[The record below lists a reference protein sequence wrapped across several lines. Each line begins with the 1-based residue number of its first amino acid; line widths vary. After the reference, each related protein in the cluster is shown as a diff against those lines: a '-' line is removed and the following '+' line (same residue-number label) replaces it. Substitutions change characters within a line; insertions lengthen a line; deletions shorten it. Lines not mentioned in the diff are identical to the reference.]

1 MSPLVFLRV
10 KVKVKGEPLHLHGG
24 KAKGDAGKVT
34 PGQPLVQ
41 LPSSCPDCEVR
52 SCDLGCGFMYT
63 QKQSA
68 HALYNDTFKLKCC
81 HTVFKTRLS

>member
-10 KVKVKGEPLHLHGG
+10 KVKGEPLHLCVG

-41 LPSSCPDCEVR
+41 LPSSGPDCEVR
-52 SCDLGCGFMYT
+52 SCDVGCGLMYT
-63 QKQSA
+63 CM
-68 HALYNDTFKLKCC
+68 KCC

>member
-10 KVKVKGEPLHLHGG
+10 KVKGEPLHLCVG

-41 LPSSCPDCEVR
+41 LPSSGPDCEVR
-52 SCDLGCGFMYT
+52 SCDVGCGLTYT

-68 HALYNDTFKLKCC
+68 YALYNDTFKLKCC

>member
-10 KVKVKGEPLHLHGG
+10 KVKGEPLHLCVG

-41 LPSSCPDCEVR
+41 LPSSGPDCEVR
-52 SCDLGCGFMYT
+52 SCDVGCMH
-63 QKQSA
+63 KNK
-68 HALYNDTFKLKCC
+68 ALTPFIMTHSN
-81 HTVFKTRLS
+81 